1 MMIRFSARELRNQSE
16 FARASSCLEARPP
29 PPPPLLSAVA
39 RTQRRAGRRDGQ
51 PHAGLAPCTRRS
63 QSGRKTA
70 RACLVLLWIFV
81 HLEEKPPLVLL
92 WCYSCVTPA
101 AIRVL
106 FLRYSCVILAL
117 FLRYSCVILALFWC
131 YSGVIL
137 ALFWRYS
144 GVIPLLFWLY
154 SFGYSHDT
162 APLCCCQGAQWRSHP
177 QPRRGCATGTARWC
191 RAVPCTRR

>member
-1 MMIRFSARELRNQSE
+1 MIRFGARELRNQSE

-70 RACLVLLWIFV
+70 RACLVLLWIFC
-81 HLEEKPPLVLL
+81 PLGRETAPGATL
-92 WCYSCVTPA
+92 
-101 AIRVL
+101 VL
-106 FLRYSCVILAL
+106 FLRYSGCYSCAILAL
-117 FLRYSCVILALFWC
+117 FLRYSCVIPALFLR
-131 YSGVIL
+131 YSCVILDCVIL

-144 GVIPLLFWLY
+144 AAILALFFWL
-154 SFGYSHDT
+154 FPRHHP
-162 APLCCCQGAQWRSHP
+162 PLRQAGSR
-177 QPRRGCATGTARWC
+177 
-191 RAVPCTRR
+191 

>member
-1 MMIRFSARELRNQSE
+1 MIRFSARELRNQSE

-117 FLRYSCVILALFWC
+117 FLRYSGVILVLFWR

-137 ALFWRYS
+137 ALFRCYS
-144 GVIPLLFWLY
+144 GFILLVIP
-154 SFGYSHDT
+154 T
-162 APLCCCQGAQWRSHP
+162 APPPSAERRRDKFKRKRRSGVMVCVSVFVTH
-177 QPRRGCATGTARWC
+177 QEARGRF
-191 RAVPCTRR
+191 

>member
-1 MMIRFSARELRNQSE
+1 MRNQSE

-63 QSGRKTA
+63 ESGRKTA

-92 WCYSCVTPA
+92 WCYSCDIPL
-101 AIRVL
+101 L
-106 FLRYSCVILAL
+106 FSCYAS
-117 FLRYSCVILALFWC
+117 F
-131 YSGVIL
+131 IL

-144 GVIPLLFWLY
+144 GVIPALFLRYSCVFLRYSCVIPALFLRYSCVIPLLFWLY
-154 SFGYSHDT
+154 SLVIPT
-162 APLCCCQGAQWRSHP
+162 APPPSGGAYIIASKREGKAAP
-177 QPRRGCATGTARWC
+177 YRVLFRFIRGR
-191 RAVPCTRR
+191 

>member
-1 MMIRFSARELRNQSE
+1 MMIRFGARELRNQSE

-81 HLEEKPPLVLL
+81 HLEEKPPLMIL
-92 WCYSCVTPA
+92 WCYSCDNPLLFSCYASFIPA
-101 AIRVL
+101 L
-106 FLRYSCVILAL
+106 FQRYSCVIPAL
-117 FLRYSCVILALFWC
+117 FLRYSCVI
-131 YSGVIL
+131 
-137 ALFWRYS
+137 
-144 GVIPLLFWLY
+144 PLIFRLY
-154 SFGYSHDT
+154 SFFWLFPRHHPSLVGMSDR
-162 APLCCCQGAQWRSHP
+162 CGALDV
-177 QPRRGCATGTARWC
+177 A
-191 RAVPCTRR
+191 